1 MSRALNIILGGVF
14 MGNANSNVLKN
25 KSKLSKVLSFIH
37 IVLVVFLGL
46 LVLLYKLEK
55 SNINHIYIMIINI
68 MVMSFKSISNIII
81 IKKEQGENLYFNK
94 NAIITISSVLESVV
108 AIINLICFLIYF
120 FNKFT
125 N

>member
-1 MSRALNIILGGVF
+1 MSRALNIILGGGF

>member
-1 MSRALNIILGGVF
+1 
-14 MGNANSNVLKN
+14 MGNANSNILKN
-25 KSKLSKVLSFIH
+25 KSKLSIVLSSIH

-46 LVLLYKLEK
+46 LVLLYKLER

-81 IKKEQGENLYFNK
+81 IKKGQEENLYSNK
-94 NAIITISSVLESVV
+94 NAIITISSVLEIVV
-108 AIINLICFLIYF
+108 AIINLVCFLIYF

>member
-1 MSRALNIILGGVF
+1 MSRALNIILGGGF

-108 AIINLICFLIYF
+108 AIINLVCFLIYF

>member
-1 MSRALNIILGGVF
+1 

-25 KSKLSKVLSFIH
+25 KSKLSIVLSFIH

-108 AIINLICFLIYF
+108 AIINLVCFLIYF

>member
-1 MSRALNIILGGVF
+1 MSRALNIILGGGF

-25 KSKLSKVLSFIH
+25 KSKLSIVLSFIH

-108 AIINLICFLIYF
+108 AIINLVCFLIYF